1 MGFPTSLV
9 DLCFVARTHVDIRRS
24 TSSELV
30 VVLLMRRGKQRK
42 KDFKNAGLG
51 LEDQSFCGDGIFP
64 ETWNS
69 LLNCKPVWDWAR
81 NDLRAVDSWVLLV
94 GAVWNSDIQ
103 MGLISAALGNWFKD
117 VWRRVTTWSSKNHS
131 ILGTRK
137 TNLKQ
142 QYHRGYSQEKY
153 MYFKLPVHTCFC
165 RHCVAKPQNKDHA
178 PANGEGCWLWRLGG
192 TMKMS
197 LRTQNGNNNWKMR
210 EEMKMVSLRSLLY
223 KLCFFTAL
231 PLGWSQR

>member
-1 MGFPTSLV
+1 MKIPIAKQERMGFPTSLV
-9 DLCFVARTHVDIRRS
+9 DLCFVARTHVDMRRS

-64 ETWNS
+64 GTWNS
-69 LLNCKPVWDWAR
+69 LLNCKQLSSTCRSSMEQWYSNGP
-81 NDLRAVDSWVLLV
+81 DLRCTGKLVLGCLRQ
-94 GAVWNSDIQ
+94 GYC
-103 MGLISAALGNWFKD
+103 
-117 VWRRVTTWSSKNHS
+117 TTWSKNNW

-142 QYHRGYSQEKY
+142 PYLRGYSKEKY
-153 MYFKLPVHTCFC
+153 MYFKLPVHIFFC

-178 PANGEGCWLWRLGG
+178 PANGEGCWRNTSIEALKAGRYHEDVIANPKWKQRLKDAK
-192 TMKMS
+192 TNE
-197 LRTQNGNNNWKMR
+197 NGIIEKPIM
-210 EEMKMVSLRSLLY
+210 
-223 KLCFFTAL
+223 
-231 PLGWSQR
+231 